1 MFFPGSFVHRLKMFL
16 ILLLVTLG
24 AQTSTAQRP
33 ASESADI
40 VLLIDSSDALGRRAF
55 PSVKSFVN
63 RIINSL
69 PIGPSRYRIALV
81 QYSDDVKVEFHL
93 DDYKAKNPMLNQL
106 KKVSFKG
113 GPLRTGNAIRRVH
126 ETFFRRPRKDRNQIV
141 VVTASAMSDDPVE
154 EAASRLRQDGIKII
168 ALGIQ
173 EALPQALQSIA
184 TPPFHYKFDT
194 PRDLL
199 AFSQNM
205 SEVIGKAVQMEIF
218 TVTATP
224 APPNVTESVTGTV
237 GPVSP
242 EALTCRE
249 NSVADIVFV
258 VDEAVSQANAEHIR
272 EFLQNTVNSLDV
284 KEACIRM
291 GIVTYSTEPKV
302 LTSLRDEMKK
312 TDILQKIRSFSPKEG
327 KSHLG
332 AAINMT
338 TKHVFAGR
346 RRSVEQVATLITH
359 RPSDDDIRNAASLI
373 SRAGVTVFAISVE
386 GADAAQLSK
395 IVSHPPEQNI
405 IKLRQFSDLPKQDET
420 FHKKLF
426 NLIEDRLII
435 QPERTIQLKS
445 GCVETERA
453 DIYFLL
459 DDSSSIHIAGF
470 INMTTFMKE
479 AIKMFTIGPDNVRF
493 GVVQYS
499 ENTILPIRLGQHNTR
514 ISLEKEMNHIRH
526 RALPETNTGA
536 AINFTRPLF
545 KDARQQ
551 CRGNVPCYLIVLT
564 DGKSSDDVKVA
575 ARLLR
580 NANVNIYAIGV
591 KDASEEELFHI
602 AGSKS
607 RVYFVQ
613 QFEALEKIKNIVV
626 RDICNEKACEERKV
640 DVMFLVDSSG
650 SIRPEDFAKMQ
661 TFMTE
666 FVNKSNIGP
675 EEMCVGAVQFSGT
688 TEERFPLN
696 RYLTKKDIIDAIGSM
711 SLIRANTLTG
721 KALEFI
727 SDYFEPAKGA
737 RRGVHKVLIL
747 ITDGEAQDEVKTPAT
762 ALRDNGITIYSVGVF
777 NANKTQ
783 LEEISGRPERVFYV
797 ENFDVLN
804 KVQDELRFGV
814 CNPEEECKRL
824 ERLDIVFVIDS
835 SGSIGPEN
843 YNLMKNFMI
852 GIVNKSDVGKE
863 LVQFGALKYSDDPH
877 ILFDLDDHSTQSDV
891 IDAIKSDTHLGGD
904 TYTAEA
910 LEHSKALFTEA
921 RGSRKHRGVSQILM
935 VITDGES
942 HDRER
947 LDEVS
952 KKLRDDKITIMAIG
966 IKEANPA
973 ELLTIA
979 GSEENKYFVDTF
991 EGLQNISTN
1000 LSANLCNNSKPECE
1014 IQADLVFLIDGSK
1027 SIPEKDFKRM
1037 KVFLKNLL
1045 DLIDYNDNVRVGMAQ
1060 FADRYKEEFALGAY
1074 QNKPELQEKITN
1086 VTMMVGDRTYI
1097 GGALKG
1103 VKALFN
1109 STRRRTPRHVMPKL
1123 LLITD
1128 GNSHDPVAD
1137 SARALTADGVE
1148 IHAIGVGTVDR
1159 AKLMEITDD
1168 SDRIYSVAN
1177 FKDLPNILT
1186 RVTKEVCKDE
1196 NEATCF
1202 MDVVIGFDIS
1212 SQKAGD
1218 HIFNEQ
1224 HLLETYLPDILK
1236 DFTSYGAV
1244 SCNKGTKTQFRVAN
1258 LIENTDTPFLRTLQ
1272 VDHEKILEDLRKVR
1286 LNGPSYLNVKFLD
1299 NLWNVFE
1306 NVPGNHMR
1314 SQVLLVFSDG
1324 LDADK
1329 EVLKKKSEELRGK
1342 GLDGIITVALEG
1354 VTNFPDL
1361 LDIEFGKGFGYN
1373 QQLSMGTQNIAGR
1386 LFAFVTQIAE
1396 RTCCC
1401 QFCTCMQEEGPRG
1414 PKGKIGS
1421 QGSPG
1426 LPGHR
1431 GYIGEDG
1438 EPGSRGFPGLEGPQ
1452 GYRGDPGSQGMKGL
1466 QGRTGRKG
1474 EKGDDGLDGIL
1485 GEEGSLGLPGHKGE
1499 KGDAGLQGSPGPSGL
1514 PGDEGQKGFQGDP
1527 GDSGVDDDVEGA
1539 KGYKG
1544 SQGSRGEK
1552 GSQGFTGENGS
1563 PGYSGPEGQRGLPG
1577 PPGTKGNPGP
1587 RGLEGK
1593 QGFEGQQGTSGIPG
1607 EKGEKGHSGNK
1618 GLPGNLGI
1626 PGPKGNQGKP
1636 GPRGNE
1642 GEPGD
1647 PGRKGPAGPR
1657 GPQGTRGDEGIPG
1670 YGAAGKKGSKGEEG
1684 FPGDIGMQG
1693 ARGNPGLPGEPGPK
1707 GVRGRMGTPGLKGEP
1722 GGPGAWGP
1730 PGRPGPKGEKGL
1742 SSFSSCELIEYLR
1755 EHSRRLECP
1764 VYPTDVVFAL
1774 DVSQDTTPQIFEQ
1787 MREMVIAVVN
1797 NTQIRES
1804 NCPVGARVA
1813 VVSYSSD
1820 THYLIRFQDFHNKE
1834 HLLQELA
1841 KLSYQRS
1848 TIRRDTGA
1856 SMRFVARNV
1865 FKRTLPGAN
1874 VRKVAVFFSN
1884 GQSDNGDSLSTAVL
1898 EFRAFD
1904 IHPAVIAFKNIPSIN
1919 RAFAIDDTRLFQVIN
1934 IQPERDYTPALQKLQ
1949 SCVLCYDK
1957 CKPDSSC
1964 FRAETPRPRGYVDAA
1979 FILENSREISPVEF
1993 RKLKDFLSAA
2003 LDGFDISAEPET
2015 SLTGDR
2021 VAVLSHAP
2029 PQFRPKTQRSPVEI
2043 EFDFLTYGSKI
2054 RMKRHIQESIQQLNG
2069 AAAVGHA
2076 IQWTISNIFS
2086 EAPNQRK
2093 YKAIFVVSA
2102 GETSRWDKEV
2112 LRDASLRAKC
2122 LGYALFVLSLGDEY
2136 DGVEIEELA
2145 SLPLEHHVVQL
2156 GRIHKAELGYAVK
2169 FLKPFLRL
2177 LKSEMNKYPQAQ
2189 LKRKCTSIS
2198 QQRPLYGPPKRI
2210 FAVGNT
2216 MPSGAML
2223 LDAESAFREPTPY
2236 DFVTPGN
2243 PFSSGQQIIVPG
2255 N

>member
-1 MFFPGSFVHRLKMFL
+1 AIDILFL
-16 ILLLVTLG
+16 FS
-24 AQTSTAQRP
+24 AFS

-69 PIGPSRYRIALV
+69 PIGPNRYRIALV
-81 QYSDDVKVEFHL
+81 QYSDDVKVEFQL

-126 ETFFRRPRKDRNQIV
+126 ETFFRSPRKDRSQIV
-141 VVTASAMSDDPVE
+141 VVTTSATSDDPVE
-154 EAASRLRQDGIKII
+154 EAASRLRRDGIKII

-173 EALPQALQSIA
+173 EAVPQALQSIA
-184 TPPFHYKFDT
+184 TPPFHYKFGT

-205 SEVIGKAVQMEIF
+205 SEVIGKAAQMEIF
-218 TVTATP
+218 T
-224 APPNVTESVTGTV
+224 
-237 GPVSP
+237 
-242 EALTCRE
+242 
-249 NSVADIVFV
+249 NSVADIVFI
-258 VDEAVSQANAEHIR
+258 VDEGVSQANAEHIR

-291 GIVTYSTEPKV
+291 GIVTYSTEAKV
-302 LTSLRDEMKK
+302 LTSLGDETKK

-338 TKHVFAGR
+338 TKRVFADR
-346 RRSVEQVATLITH
+346 RRSVEKVATIITH
-359 RPSDDDIRNAASLI
+359 RPSDDDITGAASLI
-373 SRAGVTVFAISVE
+373 SRAGVTVFAIGVE
-386 GADAAQLSK
+386 RADTAQLTQV
-395 IVSHPPEQNI
+395 VSYPSEPNI
-405 IKLRQFSDLPKQDET
+405 IKLTEFSDLPRQDKT

-426 NLIEDRLII
+426 NKIKLRLYI
-435 QPERTIQLKS
+435 QPEMKKQIKS
-445 GCVETERA
+445 GCMDTERA

-459 DDSSSIHIAGF
+459 DDSSSIHVEEF
-470 INMTTFMKE
+470 KNMTSFVME
-479 AIKMFTIGPDNVRF
+479 AIKLFTIGPDNVRF

-499 ENTILPIRLGQHNTR
+499 ENTILPIRLGQHTTR
-514 ISLEKEMNHIRH
+514 ISLEKEMNRIRH
-526 RALPETNTGA
+526 RALLETNTGA

-564 DGKSSDDVKVA
+564 DGKAHDDVKVA
-575 ARLLR
+575 AQLLR
-580 NANVNIYAIGV
+580 QANVSIYAIGV
-591 KDASEEELFHI
+591 KNASKEELFHI
-602 AGSKS
+602 AGSTS

-613 QFEALEKIKNIVV
+613 QFEALEEIKNVVV
-626 RDICNEKACEERKV
+626 RDICNEKACEVRKV

-650 SIRPEDFAKMQ
+650 SIHPEDFAKMQ
-661 TFMTE
+661 NFMAE
-666 FVNKSNIGP
+666 FVKKSNIGP
-675 EEMCVGAVQFSGT
+675 EQMCVGAVQFSGT
-688 TEERFPLN
+688 TKEKFPLN
-696 RYLTKKDIIDAIGSM
+696 RYLTKNDIIDAIGSM
-711 SLIRANTLTG
+711 SLIGANTLTG
-721 KALEFI
+721 EALVFI
-727 SDYFEPAKGA
+727 SDYFEAAKGA
-737 RRGVHKVLIL
+737 RPGAHKVLIL

-762 ALRDNGITIYSVGVF
+762 ALRDKGITIYSVGVF

-783 LEEISGRPERVFYV
+783 LEEISGKPERVFYV

-804 KVQDELRFGV
+804 KVQNELRFGV

-835 SGSIGPEN
+835 SGSIGPNN

-877 ILFDLDDHSTQSDV
+877 ILFDLDDHSTQSAV
-891 IDAIKSDTHLGGD
+891 IDAIRSDTHLGGN
-904 TYTAEA
+904 TYTAAA

-942 HDRER
+942 HDKER
-947 LDEVS
+947 LEKVS
-952 KKLRDDKITIMAIG
+952 KKLRDDKITILAIG
-966 IKEANPA
+966 IKEAKLD
-973 ELLTIA
+973 ELLTMA
-979 GSEENKYFVDTF
+979 GSEENLYFVDTF
-991 EGLQNISTN
+991 EGLQNISKK
-1000 LSANLCNNSKPECE
+1000 LSDNLCNNSRPECE
-1014 IQADLVFLIDGSK
+1014 IQADLVFLIDGSR
-1027 SIPEKDFKRM
+1027 SIPPKDFERM

-1060 FADRYKEEFALGAY
+1060 FADRYEEEFGLGAY
-1074 QNKPELQEKITN
+1074 QNKPELQEKIIS
-1086 VTMMVGDRTYI
+1086 VTMMKGGNTYI
-1097 GGALKG
+1097 GEALKG
-1103 VKALFN
+1103 VKAFFN
-1109 STRRRTPRHVMPKL
+1109 STRRRIPRHIVVPKL

-1128 GNSHDPVAD
+1128 GVSDDPVAD
-1137 SARALTADGVE
+1137 SARALAADGVE

-1177 FKDLPNILT
+1177 FTDLTSPCTVQCYGPGGESL
-1186 RVTKEVCKDE
+1186 
-1196 NEATCF
+1196 CF

-1218 HIFNEQ
+1218 HIFHEQ

-1244 SCNKGTKTQFRVAN
+1244 SCNKGTKTQFSVAN

-1286 LNGPSYLNVKFLD
+1286 LNGPSYLNVEFLD
-1299 NLWNVFE
+1299 SLWNVFE
-1306 NVPGNHMR
+1306 NVSGNHMR

-1329 EVLKKKSEELRGK
+1329 EVLKKKSEELRKK

-1354 VTNFPDL
+1354 VTNFADL

-1373 QQLSMGTQNIAGR
+1373 KQLSMGTQNIASR
-1386 LFAFVTQIAE
+1386 LFTQIAE

-1401 QFCTCMQEEGPRG
+1401 KFCTCMPEEGPRG
-1414 PKGKIGS
+1414 PKGKIGTQVWMLLHNLIYYNHLCMLTPFHMQYLS
-1421 QGSPG
+1421 CRSVYQFPNLNIQGVHMQTFRASFRQNAYVVCFFNK
-1426 LPGHR
+1426 LL
-1431 GYIGEDG
+1431 
-1438 EPGSRGFPGLEGPQ
+1438 STLFC
-1452 GYRGDPGSQGMKGL
+1452 
-1466 QGRTGRKG
+1466 
-1474 EKGDDGLDGIL
+1474 IL
-1485 GEEGSLGLPGHKGE
+1485 G
-1499 KGDAGLQGSPGPSGL
+1499 
-1514 PGDEGQKGFQGDP
+1514 
-1527 GDSGVDDDVEGA
+1527 
-1539 KGYKG
+1539 
-1544 SQGSRGEK
+1544 
-1552 GSQGFTGENGS
+1552 T
-1563 PGYSGPEGQRGLPG
+1563 
-1577 PPGTKGNPGP
+1577 
-1587 RGLEGK
+1587 
-1593 QGFEGQQGTSGIPG
+1593 
-1607 EKGEKGHSGNK
+1607 
-1618 GLPGNLGI
+1618 
-1626 PGPKGNQGKP
+1626 
-1636 GPRGNE
+1636 
-1642 GEPGD
+1642 
-1647 PGRKGPAGPR
+1647 
-1657 GPQGTRGDEGIPG
+1657 
-1670 YGAAGKKGSKGEEG
+1670 
-1684 FPGDIGMQG
+1684 
-1693 ARGNPGLPGEPGPK
+1693 
-1707 GVRGRMGTPGLKGEP
+1707 
-1722 GGPGAWGP
+1722 
-1730 PGRPGPKGEKGL
+1730 
-1742 SSFSSCELIEYLR
+1742 
-1755 EHSRRLECP
+1755 LECP
-1764 VYPTDVVFAL
+1764 VYPTDLVFAL
-1774 DVSQDTTPQIFEQ
+1774 DASQDTTPQIFEQ

-1813 VVSYSSD
+1813 VVCYNSE
-1820 THYLIRFQDFHNKE
+1820 THYLIRFSDFHNKQR
-1834 HLLQELA
+1834 LLEEIA

-1848 TIRRDTGA
+1848 TNRRDTGT

-1874 VRKVAVFFSN
+1874 MRKVAVFFSN
-1884 GQSDNGDSLSTAVL
+1884 GPSDNGDSLSTAVL
-1898 EFRAFD
+1898 EFSAFD
-1904 IHPAVIAFKNIPSIN
+1904 IHPAVIAFKTIPSIH
-1919 RAFAIDDTRLFQVIN
+1919 RAFALGDTRLFQVI
-1934 IQPERDYTPALQKLQ
+1934 QPGRDYTLALQRLQ

-1964 FRAETPRPRGYVDAA
+1964 FRAETPRARGYVDAA
-1979 FILENSREISPVEF
+1979 FILENSRKISPVEF
-1993 RKLKDFLSAA
+1993 QKLKDFLSAA
-2003 LDGFDISAEPET
+2003 LDSFDISAEPET

-2029 PQFRPKTQRSPVEI
+2029 LEFRPRTRRSPVEI
-2043 EFDFLTYGSKI
+2043 EFDFLTYGSKL

-2069 AAAVGHA
+2069 VAALGHA
-2076 IQWTISNIFS
+2076 IQWTVSNIFS

-2093 YKAIFVVSA
+2093 YKAIFVVSV

-2112 LRDASLRAKC
+2112 LRDAALRAKC

-2136 DGVEIEELA
+2136 DDVEIEELA

-2177 LKSEMNKYPQAQ
+2177 LKSKESVVFTRESPNCFQMTRNQF
-2189 LKRKCTSIS
+2189 
-2198 QQRPLYGPPKRI
+2198 RP
-2210 FAVGNT
+2210 
-2216 MPSGAML
+2216 
-2223 LDAESAFREPTPY
+2223 AFILSVY
-2236 DFVTPGN
+2236 
-2243 PFSSGQQIIVPG
+2243 
-2255 N
+2255 

>member
-1 MFFPGSFVHRLKMFL
+1 MKMFL
-16 ILLLVTLG
+16 IFLLVTLG
-24 AQTSTAQRP
+24 AQMSTAQRP

-55 PSVKSFVN
+55 PSVKSFVS

-69 PIGPSRYRIALV
+69 PIGPNRYRIALV
-81 QYSDDVKVEFHL
+81 QYSDDVKVEFQL
-93 DDYKAKNPMLNQL
+93 DNYKAKNPMLNQL

-126 ETFFRRPRKDRNQIV
+126 ETFFRSPRKDRSQIV
-141 VVTASAMSDDPVE
+141 VVTTSATSDDPVE
-154 EAASRLRQDGIKII
+154 EAARRLRQDGIKII

-173 EALPQALQSIA
+173 EALPQALKSIA
-184 TPPFHYKFDT
+184 TPPFHYKFGT

-205 SEVIGKAVQMEIF
+205 SEVIGKAAQMEIF
-218 TVTATP
+218 TATPTP
-224 APPNVTESVTGTV
+224 APPRVTESVTGTV

-242 EALTCRE
+242 EALTCHE
-249 NSVADIVFV
+249 DSVADVVFV
-258 VDEAVSQANAEHIR
+258 VDEGVSQANAEYIR

-291 GIVTYSTEPKV
+291 GIVTYSTEAKV
-302 LTSLRDEMKK
+302 LTSLRDETKK

-338 TKHVFAGR
+338 TKRVFADR
-346 RRSVEQVATLITH
+346 RRSVEKVATIITH
-359 RPSDDDIRNAASLI
+359 RPSDDDIRGAASLI
-373 SRAGVTVFAISVE
+373 SRAGVTVFAIATE
-386 GADAAQLSK
+386 RADAAQLTQ
-395 IVSHPPEQNI
+395 IVSYPSEPNI
-405 IKLRQFSDLPKQDET
+405 IKLTEFSDLPRQDKT

-426 NLIEDRLII
+426 NQIKGRLYV
-435 QPERTIQLKS
+435 QPEMKKQLKS
-445 GCVETERA
+445 GCMETERA

-459 DDSSSIHIAGF
+459 DDSSSIHVDDF
-470 INMTTFMKE
+470 EKMKNFVRN
-479 AIKMFTIGPDNVRF
+479 ATKLFTIGPDNVRF

-499 ENTILPIRLGQHNTR
+499 KNTIVPIRLGQHTTR
-514 ISLEKEMNHIRH
+514 ISLEKEVNRIGH
-526 RALPETNTGA
+526 RAQPETNTGA
-536 AINFTRPLF
+536 AINYTRTLF
-545 KDARQQ
+545 KEARQQ

-564 DGKSSDDVKVA
+564 DGEARDDVKVA
-575 ARLLR
+575 AQLLR
-580 NANVNIYAIGV
+580 QANVNIYAIGV
-591 KDASEEELFHI
+591 KDAIKEELFDI
-602 AGSKS
+602 AGSAS

-613 QFEALEKIKNIVV
+613 QYEALEKIKNVV
-626 RDICNEKACEERKV
+626 FRDICNEKACEGRKV

-650 SIRPEDFAKMQ
+650 SISSEDFAKMQ
-661 TFMTE
+661 DFMAE

-675 EEMCVGAVQFSGT
+675 EQMYVGAVQFSGT
-688 TEERFPLN
+688 TEEKFPLN
-696 RYLTKKDIIDAIGSM
+696 RYLTKNDIIDAIMSM
-711 SLIRANTLTG
+711 SLISANTLTG
-721 KALEFI
+721 KALANI
-727 SDYFEPAKGA
+727 SKYFEAAKGA
-737 RRGVHKVLIL
+737 RPGAHKVLIL

-762 ALRDNGITIYSVGVF
+762 ALRDKGITIYSVGVF

-783 LEEISGRPERVFYV
+783 LEEISGKPERVFYV

-804 KVQDELRFGV
+804 KVQNELRFGV

-835 SGSIGPEN
+835 SGSIGPNN

-877 ILFDLDDHSTQSDV
+877 ILFDLDDHSTQSAV
-891 IDAIKSDTHLGGD
+891 IDAIRSDTHLGGN

-942 HDRER
+942 HDTER
-947 LDEVS
+947 LEEVS
-952 KKLRDDKITIMAIG
+952 KKLRDDKITILAIG
-966 IKEANPA
+966 IKEAKLD
-973 ELLTIA
+973 ELLTMA
-979 GSEENKYFVDTF
+979 GSEKNQYFVDTF
-991 EGLQNISTN
+991 EGLQNISKK
-1000 LSANLCNNSKPECE
+1000 LSDNLCNNSRPECE
-1014 IQADLVFLIDGSK
+1014 IQADLVFLIDGSR
-1027 SIPEKDFKRM
+1027 SIPPEDFERM

-1060 FADRYKEEFALGAY
+1060 FADRYEEEFGLGAY
-1074 QNKPELQEKITN
+1074 QNKPELQEKIIN
-1086 VTMMVGDRTYI
+1086 VTMMEGGNTFI
-1097 GGALKG
+1097 GEALKG
-1103 VKALFN
+1103 VKAFFN
-1109 STRRRTPRHVMPKL
+1109 STRRRIPRHVVPKL

-1128 GNSHDPVAD
+1128 GVSDDPVAD
-1137 SARALTADGVE
+1137 SARALAADGVE

-1177 FKDLPNILT
+1177 FTDLPSILT
-1186 RVTKEVCKDE
+1186 RVTKEVCQDKS
-1196 NEATCF
+1196 EAICF

-1218 HIFNEQ
+1218 HIFHEQ

-1244 SCNKGTKTQFRVAN
+1244 SCNKGTKTQFSVAN

-1299 NLWNVFE
+1299 SLWNVFE
-1306 NVPGNHMR
+1306 SVSGSHMR

-1329 EVLKKKSEELRGK
+1329 EVLKKKSEELRKK

-1354 VTNFPDL
+1354 VTNFADL

-1373 QQLSMGTQNIAGR
+1373 KQLSMGTQNIASR

-1401 QFCTCMQEEGPRG
+1401 KFCTCMPEEGPRG

-1421 QGSPG
+1421 QGSSG

-1431 GYIGEDG
+1431 GYTGEDG
-1438 EPGSRGFPGLEGPQ
+1438 EPGSRGFPGPEGPQ

-1485 GEEGSLGLPGHKGE
+1485 GEEGSHGLPGHKGE

-1514 PGDEGQKGFQGDP
+1514 PGDEGQKGFQGDS
-1527 GDSGVDDDVEGA
+1527 GDSGVANDVEGA

-1544 SQGSRGEK
+1544 LQGSRGEK
-1552 GSQGFTGENGS
+1552 GSQGTTGENGS
-1563 PGYSGPEGQRGLPG
+1563 PGNSGPEGRRGLPG
-1577 PPGTKGNPGP
+1577 PLGTKGNPGP
-1587 RGLEGK
+1587 TGLEGR

-1636 GPRGNE
+1636 GLRGKE

-1647 PGRKGPAGPR
+1647 PGMKGPAGPR
-1657 GPQGTRGDEGIPG
+1657 GPQGMRGDEGIPG
-1670 YGAAGKKGSKGEEG
+1670 YGEEGKKGSKGEEG
-1684 FPGDIGMQG
+1684 FPGDIGEQG
-1693 ARGNPGLPGEPGPK
+1693 ECGDPGLPGEPGPK

-1722 GGPGAWGP
+1722 GGRGAWGP

-1742 SSFSSCELIEYLR
+1742 SSFSPCELTEYLR
-1755 EHSRRLECP
+1755 KHSPCWTGTLECP
-1764 VYPTDVVFAL
+1764 VYPTDLVFAL

-1813 VVSYSSD
+1813 VVSYNSD
-1820 THYLIRFQDFHNKE
+1820 THYLIRFSDFHNKQR
-1834 HLLQELA
+1834 LLQEIA

-1848 TIRRDTGA
+1848 TGRRDTGA

-1874 VRKVAVFFSN
+1874 MRKVAVFFSN
-1884 GQSDNGDSLSTAVL
+1884 GPSDNGDSLSTAVL
-1898 EFRAFD
+1898 EFSAFD
-1904 IHPAVIAFKNIPSIN
+1904 IHPAVIAFKTIPSIY
-1919 RAFAIDDTRLFQVIN
+1919 RAFAIGDTRLFQVI
-1934 IQPERDYTPALQKLQ
+1934 QPERNYTPALQRLQ

-1964 FRAETPRPRGYVDAA
+1964 SRAETPRARGYVDAA
-1979 FILENSREISPVEF
+1979 FILENSRKISPVEF
-1993 RKLKDFLSAA
+1993 QKLKDFLSAA
-2003 LDGFDISAEPET
+2003 LDSFDISAEPET

-2029 PQFRPKTQRSPVEI
+2029 PEFRPRTQRSPVEI

-2069 AAAVGHA
+2069 AAALGHA
-2076 IQWTISNIFS
+2076 IQWTVSNIFS

-2093 YKAIFVVSA
+2093 YKAIFVVSV

-2112 LRDASLRAKC
+2112 LRDAALRAKC
-2122 LGYALFVLSLGDEY
+2122 LGYALFVVSLGDEY
-2136 DGVEIEELA
+2136 DDVEIEELA
-2145 SLPLEHHVVQL
+2145 SLPLEHHLVQL

-2198 QQRPLYGPPKRI
+2198 AQRPLYGPPKRI
-2210 FAVGNT
+2210 FAVDNT
-2216 MPSGAML
+2216 MSNGAML
-2223 LDAESAFREPTPY
+2223 LDTESAFREPTPY